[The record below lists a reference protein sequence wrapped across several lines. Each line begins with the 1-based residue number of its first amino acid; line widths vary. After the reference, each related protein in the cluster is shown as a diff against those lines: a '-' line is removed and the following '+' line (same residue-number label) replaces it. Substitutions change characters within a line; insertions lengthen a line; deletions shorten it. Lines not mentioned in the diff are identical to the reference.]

1 MSEAMKSINAA
12 MSAKEATVPQIGL
25 GKLPFANFLPAILP
39 LVGAFLMV
47 AARIKFGASVV
58 PADFTMIVL
67 AVFCYLTA
75 ATSLMT
81 NFWAP
86 IRFLQRL
93 GLVTASLGFFF
104 NFSSWLVRWVA
115 RGDDEN
121 WKRMYS
127 QLTGEYH
134 FWWFFSYIPFANL
147 YDLSIAFA
155 FGAAFAT
162 LLVSNRENTRFV
174 GALSFPLISLIIL
187 MAIFIGN
194 TFLPLMP
201 VLDSYWRP
209 IHVGVASLSYGV
221 ALVSFA
227 LAVVYL
233 IKDGVKSEAM
243 GVAVTAFFIVGYVVV
258 WLMGGF
264 KAFDPLS
271 FSYGLNPALVGQSG
285 LINIAARVQL
295 PGVGV
300 LHALSLLTLIGM
312 AACFLIYYYKQKAG
326 ENGKRITGAAAVI
339 AIPGVA
345 ILSSLPLVALIAM
358 ASGIAMI
365 YLYKDSEGARR
376 IGHYLLRA
384 SLVLQIAAIALVFYQ
399 IKTIKDVGS
408 QVGSDQYYQVGFQL
422 LGKNNAGQPL
432 AAGQPVDYVV
442 SVADSWMA
450 QNGSALVLHMQS
462 NPVEMAALFAM
473 LVATFF
479 VALFGFR
486 SEKLRANLPPL
497 EKIDSLIY
505 KTVGV
510 AFAGLAI
517 LLVTGAVWANE
528 SWGRYWGWD
537 SKETGALVAWLS
549 YAGYLHT
556 RIAHGWSGRRSAYFA
571 VLGFLLVIFTYLG
584 VSYILPGL
592 HSYA

>member
-1 MSEAMKSINAA
+1 MSQAMKSINAA
-12 MSAKEATVPQIGL
+12 MSAKEAAVPQIGL

-39 LVGAFLMV
+39 LVGAFLLL
-47 AARIKFGASVV
+47 AARVKLGASAA

-67 AVFCYLTA
+67 AVLCYITA
-75 ATSLMT
+75 AASLIT

-86 IRFLQRL
+86 VRFLQRL

-104 NFSSWLVRWVA
+104 NFSSWLIRWVA
-115 RGDDEN
+115 RGESEN
-121 WKRMYS
+121 WKRLTD

-134 FWWFFSYIPFANL
+134 SLWFFSYIPYANL
-147 YDLSIAFA
+147 YDLSVAFA

-162 LLVSNRENTRFV
+162 LLVSNRESARFV
-174 GALSFPLISLIIL
+174 GAISLPLITLILL

-194 TFLPLMP
+194 TFQPLMP

-209 IHVGVASLSYGV
+209 IHVGVASMSYGV

-243 GVAVTAFFIVGYVVV
+243 GIAVTAFFIVGYVVV
-258 WLMGGF
+258 WLMGGI

-271 FSYGLNPALVGQSG
+271 LQYRLNPVLIGPEG
-285 LINIAARVQL
+285 LTKISARIPL

-300 LHALSLLTLIGM
+300 LQALSLLTLIGM
-312 AACFLIYYYKQKAG
+312 AVCFLTYFFK
-326 ENGKRITGAAAVI
+326 NN
-339 AIPGVA
+339 
-345 ILSSLPLVALIAM
+345 
-358 ASGIAMI
+358 
-365 YLYKDSEGARR
+365 EGARR
-376 IGHYLLRA
+376 VGHWLLRA
-384 SLVLQIAAIALVFYQ
+384 SVIFQVVTIALFFYHVETMT
-399 IKTIKDVGS
+399 KVGS
-408 QVGSDQYYQVGFQL
+408 LVGSDQFYQIGYQL
-422 LGKNNAGQPL
+422 MGKNPTGLPN
-432 AAGQPVDYVV
+432 AAGQPAENVI
-442 SVADSWMA
+442 SVGANFMSMSGD
-450 QNGSALVLHMQS
+450 ALVLHIRS
-462 NPVEMAALFAM
+462 NPVEIASLFAI
-473 LVATFF
+473 LVATIF
-479 VALFGFR
+479 VALIGFR
-486 SEKLRANLPPL
+486 NEKLRANLPAL

-528 SWGRYWGWD
+528 SWGRYWGFD
-537 SKETGALVAWLS
+537 PKETGALVAWLS

-571 VLGFLLVIFTYLG
+571 LLGFLLVIFTYLG

-592 HSYA
+592 HSYAGD

>member
-1 MSEAMKSINAA
+1 MKSINAA
-12 MSAKEATVPQIGL
+12 MSAKEAAVPQIGL

-39 LVGAFLMV
+39 LVGAFLLL
-47 AARIKFGASVV
+47 AARIKFGASAA
-58 PADFTMIVL
+58 PADFTLIVL
-67 AVFCYLTA
+67 ALLCYMTA
-75 ATSLMT
+75 AASLMT

-93 GLVTASLGFFF
+93 GLATASLGFFF
-104 NFSSWLVRWVA
+104 NFSSWLIRWVA
-115 RGDDEN
+115 RGEGEN
-121 WKRMYS
+121 WKRMYN
-127 QLTGEYH
+127 QITGEYH
-134 FWWFFSYIPFANL
+134 SWWFFSYIPFANL
-147 YDLSIAFA
+147 YDLSVAFA

-174 GALSFPLISLIIL
+174 GALSFPLITLILL
-187 MAIFIGN
+187 MAVFIGN
-194 TFLPLMP
+194 TFLPMMP

-209 IHVGVASLSYGV
+209 IHVGVASMSYGV

-233 IKDGVKSEAM
+233 VKDGVKSEAI

-264 KAFDPLS
+264 KAFEPLS
-271 FSYGLNPALVGQSG
+271 FSYSLNPVLVGPEGMTNSG
-285 LINIAARVQL
+285 ARVPL

-300 LHALSLLTLIGM
+300 LHALSLLALIGM
-312 AACFLIYYYKQKAG
+312 AVCFQ
-326 ENGKRITGAAAVI
+326 
-339 AIPGVA
+339 
-345 ILSSLPLVALIAM
+345 
-358 ASGIAMI
+358 
-365 YLYKDSEGARR
+365 LYFSKNNERARR
-376 IGHYLLRA
+376 AGHLLLRS
-384 SLVLQIAAIALVFYQ
+384 SLVLQIATIGLFFYQVNTMTNVGRMVGKDQFYQ
-399 IKTIKDVGS
+399 IGYHMMGKTPSGEAIAAK
-408 QVGSDQYYQVGFQL
+408 
-422 LGKNNAGQPL
+422 QP
-432 AAGQPVDYVV
+432 AENVV
-442 SVADSWMA
+442 STGANFMTMYGDS
-450 QNGSALVLHMQS
+450 LVLHIRS
-462 NPVEMAALFAM
+462 NPVEVASLFAI
-473 LVATFF
+473 LVATIF
-479 VALFGFR
+479 VALIGFR
-486 SEKLRANLPPL
+486 SEKLRANLPAL

-528 SWGRYWGWD
+528 SWGRYWD
-537 SKETGALVAWLS
+537 FDPKETGALVAWLS

-571 VLGFLLVIFTYLG
+571 LLGFLLVIFTYLG

>member
-1 MSEAMKSINAA
+1 MKSINAA
-12 MSAKEATVPQIGL
+12 ISAKEAAVPHIGL

-39 LVGAFLMV
+39 LVGAFLV
-47 AARIKFGASVV
+47 LAARIKLGASAV
-58 PADFTMIVL
+58 PADFTMVVL
-67 AVFCYLTA
+67 ALLCYMTA
-75 ATSLMT
+75 AASLIT

-86 IRFLQRL
+86 VRFLQRL
-93 GLVTASLGFFF
+93 GLATASLGFFF
-104 NFSSWLVRWVA
+104 NFSSWLIRWVS
-115 RGDDEN
+115 RGEAEN
-121 WKRMYS
+121 WKRMTD
-127 QLTGEYH
+127 QITGEYH
-134 FWWFFSYIPFANL
+134 SMWFFSYIPFANL
-147 YDLSIAFA
+147 YDLSVAFA

-174 GALSFPLISLIIL
+174 GGLSFPLITLVLL

-194 TFLPLMP
+194 TFQPLMP

-209 IHVGVASLSYGV
+209 IHVGVASMSYGV

-243 GVAVTAFFIVGYVVV
+243 GIAVTAFFVVGYFVV
-258 WLMGGF
+258 WLMGGI
-264 KAFDPLS
+264 KAFDP
-271 FSYGLNPALVGQSG
+271 FSAQYRLNPVLAGPEGVTAIEGG
-285 LINIAARVQL
+285 RIPL

-300 LHALSLLTLIGM
+300 FHTLSLLTLIGM
-312 AACFLIYYYKQKAG
+312 AVCFLVYFLK
-326 ENGKRITGAAAVI
+326 NN
-339 AIPGVA
+339 
-345 ILSSLPLVALIAM
+345 
-358 ASGIAMI
+358 
-365 YLYKDSEGARR
+365 EGARR
-376 IGHYLLRA
+376 VGHLLLRA
-384 SLVLQIAAIALVFYQ
+384 SLTFQVATIALLFYQ
-399 IKTIKDVGS
+399 IKMMTKVGS
-408 QVGSDQYYQVGFQL
+408 LIGSDQFYQIGFHL
-422 LGKNNAGQPL
+422 LGKNNAGEWN
-432 AAGQPVDYVV
+432 AAGQPVANIVNV
-442 SVADSWMA
+442 GSNFMA
-450 QNGSALVLHMQS
+450 TSGDALVLNIRS
-462 NPVEMAALFAM
+462 NPVEMASLFAI
-473 LVATFF
+473 LVATSF
-479 VALFGFR
+479 VAMIGFR
-486 SEKLRANLPPL
+486 SEKLRANLPAL

-528 SWGRYWGWD
+528 SWGKYWGWD

>member
-1 MSEAMKSINAA
+1 MSQAMKSINAA
-12 MSAKEATVPQIGL
+12 MSAKEAAVPQFGL

-39 LVGAFLMV
+39 LVGSFLLV
-47 AARIKFGASVV
+47 AARIKLGASAA

-67 AVFCYLTA
+67 ALLCYMTA
-75 ATSLMT
+75 AASLIT

-86 IRFLQRL
+86 VKFLQRQ

-104 NFSSWLVRWVA
+104 DFSSWLIRWVA
-115 RGDDEN
+115 RGEAEN
-121 WKRMYS
+121 WKRMYN
-127 QLTGEYH
+127 QITGEYH
-134 FWWFFSYIPFANL
+134 SWWFFSYIPFANL
-147 YDLSIAFA
+147 SDLSVAFA

-174 GALSFPLISLIIL
+174 GALSFPLITLILL
-187 MAIFIGN
+187 MAVFIGN
-194 TFLPLMP
+194 TFQPLMP

-209 IHVGVASLSYGV
+209 IHVGVASMSYGV

-233 IKDGVKSEAM
+233 VKDGVKSEAM
-243 GVAVTAFFIVGYVVV
+243 GIAITAFFLVGYVVV
-258 WLMGGF
+258 WLMGGI
-264 KAFDPLS
+264 KAFDPFSAQYRLDPVLVSPGGLS
-271 FSYGLNPALVGQSG
+271 SIG
-285 LINIAARVQL
+285 ARVPL

-300 LHALSLLTLIGM
+300 LHALSLLTLVGM
-312 AACFLIYYYKQKAG
+312 AACFSIYFSKNN
-326 ENGKRITGAAAVI
+326 ER
-339 AIPGVA
+339 
-345 ILSSLPLVALIAM
+345 
-358 ASGIAMI
+358 
-365 YLYKDSEGARR
+365 ARR
-376 IGHYLLRA
+376 AGHLFLRA
-384 SLVLQIAAIALVFYQ
+384 SLVLQVATIGLFFYQLNTMTNVGRMVGRDQFYQ
-399 IKTIKDVGS
+399 IGS
-408 QVGSDQYYQVGFQL
+408 HF
-422 LGKNNAGQPL
+422 LGKTQSGESL
-432 AAGQPVDYVV
+432 AAGQLPENVV
-442 SVADSWMA
+442 TLGANFMAMNGDS
-450 QNGSALVLHMQS
+450 LVLHLRS
-462 NPVEMAALFAM
+462 NPIEIASLFTI
-473 LVATFF
+473 LVATIF
-479 VALFGFR
+479 VALIGFR
-486 SEKLRANLPPL
+486 SEKLRANLPAL

-571 VLGFLLVIFTYLG
+571 LLGFLLVIFTYLG

-592 HSYA
+592 HSYAKL